1 MRFHRADGQS
11 ATLTQHSHRIF
22 MQSKPRTPHRARWR
36 LLASLA
42 IPVLASCGGGSSDTP
57 APPPPPATAL
67 SLLAGSTDGPGNQD
81 GTGAFAKISV
91 ETGGMAL
98 TPAGDVLMADTGLLC
113 GPACTRRARGVG
125 LQDHG
130 RTDEHGQHRAGG
142 HARARRQPDWR
153 ARARPGD
160 GTGPP

>member
-1 MRFHRADGQS
+1 
-11 ATLTQHSHRIF
+11 

-98 TPAGDVLMADTGLLC
+98 TPAGDVLMADTGNNTIRKLS
-113 GPACTRRARGVG
+113 PT
-125 LQDHG
+125 
-130 RTDEHGQHRAGG
+130 GQLTTVAGG
-142 HARARRQPDWR
+142 GPTRSGASSTETRYLDA
-153 ARARPGD
+153 A
-160 GTGPP
+160 GTASRFNAP

>member
-1 MRFHRADGQS
+1 
-11 ATLTQHSHRIF
+11 

-98 TPAGDVLMADTGLLC
+98 TPAGDVLMADTGNNTIRKLSPTGQLTTVAGSRMIDDAKIGGITPAMFSLSGRCDDWPPYTLL
-113 GPACTRRARGVG
+113 PT
-125 LQDHG
+125 
-130 RTDEHGQHRAGG
+130 
-142 HARARRQPDWR
+142 
-153 ARARPGD
+153 
-160 GTGPP
+160 